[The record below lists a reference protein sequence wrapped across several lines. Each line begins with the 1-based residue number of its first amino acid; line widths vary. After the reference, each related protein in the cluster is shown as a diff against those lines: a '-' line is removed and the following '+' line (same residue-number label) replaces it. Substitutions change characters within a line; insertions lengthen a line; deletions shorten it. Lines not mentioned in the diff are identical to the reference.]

1 VTREADDAMAMT
13 SVSETTGARPRQS
26 WRQREELTGYLF
38 ILPSALLIAAF
49 LAFPVLYS
57 LWLSLVNW
65 DGMSPHIRFVGL
77 GNYDLL
83 IHSSEFWNSLTVTGY
98 YTLAAVPL
106 RMAVALAFAIF
117 LNQKIRGLGIYRT
130 LYFTPVVT
138 SGIAVSIIWVWI
150 YDPTWGIANWVLSLV
165 GIPPLQWLSS
175 PDQAMPALILMSI
188 WKNMGFDM
196 VIYLAGLQ
204 GIPETYYE
212 ASRVDG
218 AGPWSMFRHITWPL
232 LAPTTFF
239 ILVTGIIGAS
249 QVFDQ
254 VFVMTNGGPLRST
267 EVLVFILYQHAFKFF
282 EMGYAS
288 AIAWAIFSIILVF
301 TILQWK
307 FLPQDVT

>member
-1 VTREADDAMAMT
+1 MASTHIAET
-13 SVSETTGARPRQS
+13 SDPRSRRS
-26 WRQREELTGYLF
+26 WRRGEEMTGYLF

-65 DGMSPHIRFVGL
+65 DGMSPRIRFVGL
-77 GNYDLL
+77 GNYDVL
-83 IHSSEFWNSLTVTGY
+83 IHSSEFWNSLRVTAY
-98 YTLAAVPL
+98 YTFASVPL

-117 LNQKIRGLGIYRT
+117 LNQKIRGLGVYRT
-130 LYFTPVVT
+130 LYFAPVVT

-175 PDQAMPALILMSI
+175 PDEAMPALILMSI
-188 WKNMGFDM
+188 WKNMGFDL

-212 ASRVDG
+212 AARVDG

-239 ILVTGIIGAS
+239 VLVTGIIGAS

-267 EVLVFILYQHAFKFF
+267 QVLVFILYQHAFKFF

-288 AIAWAIFSIILVF
+288 AIAWAIFLIVMVF

>member
-1 VTREADDAMAMT
+1 MT
-13 SVSETTGARPRQS
+13 A
-26 WRQREELTGYLF
+26 YLF

-49 LAFPVLYS
+49 LAAPVIYS
-57 LWLSLVNW
+57 LWLSLVSW

-83 IHSSEFWNSLTVTGY
+83 IHSAEFWNSLTVTGY
-98 YTLAAVPL
+98 YTFAAVPL
-106 RMAVALAFAIF
+106 RMAAALAFATF

-175 PDQAMPALILMSI
+175 PNEAMPALILMSI
-188 WKNMGFDM
+188 WKNLGFDM

-212 ASRVDG
+212 AARVDG
-218 AGPWSMFRHITWPL
+218 AGPWSMFRRITWPL

-288 AIAWAIFSIILVF
+288 AIAWVIFLIVMVF

>member
-1 VTREADDAMAMT
+1 MAT
-13 SVSETTGARPRQS
+13 TIRSEGTDVRSPRS
-26 WRQREELTGYLF
+26 WRRGEELTGYLF

-49 LAFPVLYS
+49 LAFPVIYS
-57 LWLSLVNW
+57 LWLSLVSW
-65 DGMSPHIRFVGL
+65 DGMSAHIRFVGL

-83 IHSSEFWNSLTVTGY
+83 IHSSEFWNSLKVTGY
-98 YTLAAVPL
+98 YTFVTVPL
-106 RMAVALAFAIF
+106 RMAVALALAIF

-175 PDQAMPALILMSI
+175 PNEAMPGLILMSI
-188 WKNMGFDM
+188 WKSVGFDM

-212 ASRVDG
+212 AARVDG
-218 AGPWSMFRHITWPL
+218 AGLWSMFRHITWPL

-288 AIAWAIFSIILVF
+288 ALAWVIFLIVLVF
-301 TILQWK
+301 TVLQWK

>member
-1 VTREADDAMAMT
+1 MASTHIAET
-13 SVSETTGARPRQS
+13 SDPRS
-26 WRQREELTGYLF
+26 RRTWRRGEEMTGYLF

-65 DGMSPHIRFVGL
+65 DGMSPRIRFVGL
-77 GNYDLL
+77 GNYDVL
-83 IHSSEFWNSLTVTGY
+83 IHSSEFWNSLRVTAY
-98 YTLAAVPL
+98 YTFASVPL

-117 LNQKIRGLGIYRT
+117 LNQKIRGLGVYRT
-130 LYFTPVVT
+130 LYFAPVVT

-175 PDQAMPALILMSI
+175 PDEAMPALILMSI
-188 WKNMGFDM
+188 WKNMGFDL

-212 ASRVDG
+212 AARVDG

-239 ILVTGIIGAS
+239 VLVTGIIGAS

-267 EVLVFILYQHAFKFF
+267 QVLVFILYQHAFKFF

-288 AIAWAIFSIILVF
+288 AIAWAIFLIVMVF

>member
-1 VTREADDAMAMT
+1 MATTRTADMLAGPHRRNWWQGDSFTA
-13 SVSETTGARPRQS
+13 
-26 WRQREELTGYLF
+26 YLF
-38 ILPSALLIAAF
+38 ILPSGLLIALF
-49 LAFPVLYS
+49 LAFPVIYS
-57 LWLSLVNW
+57 LWLSLVSW
-65 DGMSPHIRFVGL
+65 DGMSSRIRFVGL

-83 IHSSEFWNSLTVTGY
+83 IHSSEFWNSVLVTAY
-98 YTLAAVPL
+98 YTFAAVPL

-130 LYFTPVVT
+130 IYFTPVVT
-138 SGIAVSIIWVWI
+138 SGIAVSIIFVWI

-165 GIPPLQWLSS
+165 HIPPLEWLSS
-175 PDQAMPALILMSI
+175 PTEAMPALILMSI

-196 VIYLAGLQ
+196 IIYLAGLQ

-212 ASRVDG
+212 AARVDG
-218 AGPWSMFRHITWPL
+218 AGPWAMFRRITWPL

-254 VFVMTNGGPLRST
+254 VFVMTNGGPLRTT
-267 EVLVFILYQHAFKFF
+267 EVLVFLLYNSAFKFF

-288 AIAWAIFSIILVF
+288 AIAWAIFLIVLTF

>member
-1 VTREADDAMAMT
+1 MATTRMT
-13 SVSETTGARPRQS
+13 DMSAAPHRRS
-26 WRQREELTGYLF
+26 WWKGDSFTAYLF
-38 ILPSALLIAAF
+38 ILPSGLLIALF
-49 LAFPVLYS
+49 LAFPVIYS
-57 LWLSLVNW
+57 FWLSLVSW
-65 DGMSPHIRFVGL
+65 DGMSPRIRFVGL
-77 GNYDLL
+77 GNYSLL
-83 IHSSEFWNSLTVTGY
+83 IHSAEFWNSVLVTGY

-106 RMAVALAFAIF
+106 RMAVALALAIF

-138 SGIAVSIIWVWI
+138 SGIAVSIIFVWI

-165 GIPPLQWLSS
+165 HIPPLQWLSS
-175 PDQAMPALILMSI
+175 PSEAMPALILMSI

-196 VIYLAGLQ
+196 IIYLAGLQ
-204 GIPETYYE
+204 GIPESFYE
-212 ASRVDG
+212 AARVDG
-218 AGPWSMFRHITWPL
+218 AGPWAMFRRITWPL

-239 ILVTGIIGAS
+239 VLVTGIIGAS

-254 VFVMTNGGPLRST
+254 VFVMTNGGPLRTT
-267 EVLVFILYQHAFKFF
+267 EVLVFLLYNSAFKFF

-288 AIAWAIFSIILVF
+288 AIAWAIFLIVLTF

>member
-1 VTREADDAMAMT
+1 MATT
-13 SVSETTGARPRQS
+13 SISETTDARSRRS
-26 WRQREELTGYLF
+26 WRRGEEMTGYLF

-49 LAFPVLYS
+49 LAFPVIYS
-57 LWLSLVNW
+57 LWLSLVSW

-83 IHSSEFWNSLTVTGY
+83 IHSAEFWNSLTVTGY
-98 YTLAAVPL
+98 YTFAAVPL
-106 RMAVALAFAIF
+106 RMAAALAFAIF

-175 PDQAMPALILMSI
+175 PNEAMPGLILMSI

-212 ASRVDG
+212 AARVDG

-288 AIAWAIFSIILVF
+288 AIAWAIFLIVMVF

>member
-1 VTREADDAMAMT
+1 MEL
-13 SVSETTGARPRQS
+13 SGARMIGASERRKHAS
-26 WRQREELTGYLF
+26 WQKREWISAYLF
-38 ILPSALLIAAF
+38 ILPSAILIAAF
-49 LAFPVLYS
+49 LAFPVVYS
-57 LWLSLVNW
+57 LWLSLLNW
-65 DGMSPHIRFVGL
+65 DGMSPHSRFVGA
-77 GNYDLL
+77 GNYQTLL
-83 IHSSEFWNSLTVTGY
+83 TSHEFWNSLLVTGY
-98 YTLAAVPL
+98 YTLGSVPL
-106 RMAVALAFAIF
+106 RMAAALALAIF

-138 SGIAVSIIWVWI
+138 SGIAVSIVWLWI
-150 YDPTWGIANWVLSLV
+150 YDPTWGIANWALGLV

-175 PDQAMPALILMSI
+175 PQEAMPGLILMSV
-188 WKNMGFDM
+188 WKSVGFDM

-212 ASRVDG
+212 AATVDG
-218 AGPWSMFRHITWPL
+218 AGRWSMFRHITWPL

-267 EVLVFILYQHAFKFF
+267 EVLVFVLYNYAFKFF

-288 AIAWAIFSIILVF
+288 ALAWVIFLVVLVF
-301 TILQWK
+301 TLLQWK